1 LKKKINQG
9 KDKIQKK
16 IAIKIIGTKYDK
28 WKKLKEDEIDKKKKF
43 HELFQIKKIIIK
55 RIENKIKGKTN
66 WRAVLKKIQ
75 GLSWKPWGRGKKSYW
90 CDYRGF

>member
-28 WKKLKEDEIDKKKKF
+28 WKKLKEDEIDKKK
-43 HELFQIKKIIIK
+43 ISWIISNKKNNNQK
-55 RIENKIKGKTN
+55 NREQN
-66 WRAVLKKIQ
+66 
-75 GLSWKPWGRGKKSYW
+75 
-90 CDYRGF
+90 